1 MSIFKDIAEIL
12 EISDDNQLT
21 RCEEIRSVEAP
32 EHFKAVD
39 ENEDRQPEDAPY
51 RKPGLQ
57 VAVVN
62 KLLAVESLCLETTI
76 CIARLVSMPCY

>member
-1 MSIFKDIAEIL
+1 MLREGHIERITESLTGNKEVGGVPL
-12 EISDDNQLT
+12 E
-21 RCEEIRSVEAP
+21 
-32 EHFKAVD
+32 EHLESVD

-76 CIARLVSMPCY
+76 YIARLVSMPCY